1 MIGVTSFNYAHLPGA
16 THCSEVN
23 SIFDINMFVGPYVRT
38 AKDKKVTKTICTL
51 LTNFAKSGN
60 PNGKSEDLESFQ
72 WLPISK
78 EFPDRHLIIKANPEM
93 KESLDHKRFLRQAA
107 HFDTVHQMMTLIGEE
122 EYTEFSIGVKD
133 LR

>member
-1 MIGVTSFNYAHLPGA
+1 
-16 THCSEVN
+16 
-23 SIFDINMFVGPYVRT
+23 MFVGPYVRT

-51 LTNFAKSGN
+51 LTNFAKFGN
-60 PNGKSEDLESFQ
+60 PNGQNDDFESFQ

-78 EFPDRHLIIKANPEM
+78 EFPERFLIIKSNPEM
-93 KESLDHKRFLRQAA
+93 KDSLEHERFVKQAA
-107 HFDTVHQMMTLIGEE
+107 HFDTVHQMMTLIDEE